1 MRRLLV
7 LMAILVLLA
16 PISADAQDSRAALE
30 AIAKA
35 MGSGTVKSI
44 QYAGNGVNFQVGQSY
59 TPGMAWPRFV
69 VKSYTRSVSYE
80 NNAIQ
85 DQLVRTVGETPQRG
99 GGGGGL
105 APGAEQRQNFAAR
118 GDYAWNVV
126 GDTTPSTPVN
136 LADRQL
142 QLWTTPHGVV
152 KMAIASNAAV
162 QGNTFSFTVPGRFRV
177 RATVNSQNLVEKI
190 DAVVANAVV
199 GDMPVE
205 IQYSEYKDFGGV
217 KFPMK
222 IRQAMLGHPVLDL
235 TVTDVQPNAAVNI
248 AIPAPVLEAPA
259 PYGRV
264 ATQMVADGVW
274 YLTGGTHHSVLIEM
288 KDHLILVE
296 SPLNDDRA
304 VAVLAEV
311 KKLSAKPIRYVI
323 ASHHHFDH
331 SGGLRAAAAGGATV
345 IAHDVNKT
353 FFEWSLAMPA
363 TVNPDLLAKSGKKGT
378 VEGTGARRTLT
389 DGTRTVDIYQI
400 TDNIHHAGIVM
411 VHLPKEKF
419 LVEADVYT
427 PPAPNAPAPTSVN
440 PTWVSLADNIKQLNL
455 AVDNILPLHGRMV
468 PIADLHKGIGH

>member
-16 PISADAQDSRAALE
+16 PIGADAQDSRAALE

-44 QYAGNGVNFQVGQSY
+44 QYSGNGVNFQVGQSY
-59 TPGMAWPRFV
+59 MPGIAWPRFV

-80 NNAIQ
+80 TNAIQ

-118 GDYAWNVV
+118 GDYAWNVA
-126 GDTTPSTPVN
+126 GDATPSTPVN

-152 KMAIASNAAV
+152 KMAIASNATV
-162 QGNTFSFTVPGRFRV
+162 QGNTFSFAVPGRFRV

-205 IQYSEYKDFGGV
+205 IQYSEYKDVGGGV

-222 IRQAMLGHPVLDL
+222 VRQAMLGHPVLDL

-248 AIPAPVLEAPA
+248 AIPAPVLAGCCSVRPRGDPDGGRRRLVLDRRHPSQRPDRDEGPPDPRRKPAQRRSRRGRAGGGQEA
-259 PYGRV
+259 
-264 ATQMVADGVW
+264 
-274 YLTGGTHHSVLIEM
+274 
-288 KDHLILVE
+288 
-296 SPLNDDRA
+296 
-304 VAVLAEV
+304 
-311 KKLSAKPIRYVI
+311 
-323 ASHHHFDH
+323 
-331 SGGLRAAAAGGATV
+331 LRASRSST
-345 IAHDVNKT
+345 
-353 FFEWSLAMPA
+353 SSPA
-363 TVNPDLLAKSGKKGT
+363 TITSITPAVSG
-378 VEGTGARRTLT
+378 RSR
-389 DGTRTVDIYQI
+389 
-400 TDNIHHAGIVM
+400 
-411 VHLPKEKF
+411 
-419 LVEADVYT
+419 
-427 PPAPNAPAPTSVN
+427 PT
-440 PTWVSLADNIKQLNL
+440 A
-455 AVDNILPLHGRMV
+455 
-468 PIADLHKGIGH
+468 